1 MKDRRQFP
9 ASKLV
14 QIVQRPLIGEF
25 AMKRF
30 LAGVLALP
38 FSALAQS
45 QPASEPAIE
54 SNPLGTLIFV
64 VLFVGFCLVFGW
76 MVWRNRGKKEDHKP
90 QS

>member
-1 MKDRRQFP
+1 MKDRRQLP

-14 QIVQRPLIGEF
+14 QIVRRPLIGEF

-30 LAGVLALP
+30 LAGLLALP
-38 FSALAQS
+38 LCALAQS
-45 QPASEPAIE
+45 QTAPEPPLE

-64 VLFVGFCLVFGW
+64 VLFVGFCVVFGW
-76 MVWRNRGKKEDHKP
+76 MVWRNRGKKEDRKP